1 MGWPYGYAYYGK
13 KKRSAEPEPKAE
25 ADPYLLYGG
34 YYGHAGYLGHAGYY
48 GGWPYGYAYYG
59 KKKRSAEPEP
69 KAEADPYLLYG
80 GYYGCRIPW
89 TCRILWRMALRV
101 CLLWLVCAKGQKKA
115 RIIYLNSQSLVVK
128 FIFTVHLTYDDLC
141 DLIGHVSAFFGLLS
155 NSKTIH
161 KSD

>member
-1 MGWPYGYAYYGK
+1 MHNH
-13 KKRSAEPEPKAE
+13 KAILHSILHVQGILHVHSILHKE
-25 ADPYLLYGG
+25 DRDQLLPWVQVQ
-34 YYGHAGYLGHAGYY
+34 LTSFSL
-48 GGWPYGYAYYG
+48 W
-59 KKKRSAEPEP
+59 RI
-69 KAEADPYLLYG
+69 LWT
-80 GYYGCRIPW
+80 CRIPW
-89 TCRILWRMALRV
+89 TCRILRRMALWV